1 MQKPYKLETLPRPW
15 ADKKKLNIKKLLAL
29 GIAIIFLTSLII
41 LLYQTSYSTPK
52 PQIVLPIRV
61 ACVGDSITEITSY
74 TSHLQSMLG
83 SNYTVGNFGV
93 SGSTVSL
100 NSSKPYMKQPQYT
113 AAQDFDPDIVVIMLG
128 TNDAHSYLQ
137 QYSGTFVRDYTVLAD
152 SFENLSS
159 TKQVIVVKSPPV
171 YNNNLD
177 LNPFFFAQSVIPS
190 IEDVANQQNLPTVDV
205 YDAFGNHSDYTVDGV
220 HPNDEGATIIASQV
234 ANAIT
239 GDEYIV

>member
-1 MQKPYKLETLPRPW
+1 
-15 ADKKKLNIKKLLAL
+15 LNIEKLLAL
-29 GIAIIFLTSLII
+29 GIAVIFLTSTMI
-41 LLYQTSYSTPK
+41 LLYQTSHLTSK
-52 PQIVLPIRV
+52 PQIVLPIKV

-83 SNYTVGNFGV
+83 PNYTVGNFGV

-113 AAQDFDPDIVVIMLG
+113 AAQNFDPDIVVIMLG

-137 QYSGTFVRDYTVLAD
+137 QYSANFVRDYTLLAD

-234 ANAIT
+234 ADAINI
-239 GDEYIV
+239 DDYLNLSE